1 MNVLKPDKKAT
12 IITLLTNGVSQ
23 HEISRKAVIDRKTI
37 RRYGRLHNLLA
48 PFLSAAESKS
58 PSGQGVATG
67 SADSTGQNTPPRPP
81 AFEGKHSPAIMIPAH
96 ARSACEEHRQWIEK
110 QVQLGRNAVA
120 MYQDL
125 VEQFGFTSRYN
136 SVKRFVRA
144 LRKKQPQQYDRLEFL
159 PGEEAQVDYGTGGLT
174 RHPGTGTYR
183 RPRLFV
189 MTLRYSRRS
198 FRKVVWKSSQEVWA
212 QLHEEALRYF
222 GGCPQYV
229 VLDNLKEG
237 VIKPDIY
244 EPELNPVYAALLA
257 HYGVVADPARVG
269 DPDRKG
275 TVENAIQHTQN
286 TALKGRRFE
295 SIEDQNTFLLH
306 WEETW
311 AATRIHGRTKRQV
324 EEMFREERPFL
335 KMLPQEK
342 FAFFRQEVRTVYD
355 DGTIQVKD
363 SYYAALPVPLHS
375 KVMVRIYEQEIEII
389 DPKTMTII
397 RRHPKSLRRGS
408 VLMDEKDR
416 IFNPSRQTC
425 SLFARAAEIGP
436 NTQALC
442 KLLFAEQGRP
452 GQRRM
457 QGIVSMVR
465 RHEAIHIEQAATI
478 AIKKGLRTVRIIRR
492 IVQDLGETT
501 KKAQP
506 EKDSACLTQDH
517 QLIRPPHDYGTF
529 FERHAAGSSGG
540 EVAVPTAALRSP
552 DSQCEGVPECIPA
565 PESLIVGHI

>member
-12 IITLLTNGVSQ
+12 IITLLTNKISQ
-23 HEISRKAVIDRKTI
+23 HEISRKAGIDRKTI
-37 RRYGRLHNLLA
+37 RRYGRLHNLLTTF
-48 PFLSAAESKS
+48 PSAAESKS
-58 PSGQGVATG
+58 PSGQVVATG
-67 SADSTGQNTPPRPP
+67 TADSTGQNPPPRPP
-81 AFEGKHSPAIMIPAH
+81 AFAGGSPESIMIPAH

-159 PGEEAQVDYGTGGLT
+159 PGEEAQVDYGQGALT

-212 QLHEEALRYF
+212 QLHEEAFRYF

-237 VIKPDIY
+237 VIKPDLY
-244 EPELNPVYAALLA
+244 EPELNPVYAALLT

-269 DPDRKG
+269 DPNRKG

-295 SIEDQNTFLLH
+295 SIEEQNRFLLH

-311 AATRIHGRTKRQV
+311 AAQRIHGRTKRQV
-324 EEMFREERPFL
+324 AEMFAEEKPSL
-335 KMLPQEK
+335 KILPHEK

-355 DGTIQVKD
+355 DGTIQVQD
-363 SYYAALPVPLHS
+363 SYYAALPAPLHT

-397 RRHPKSLRRGS
+397 RRHPKSRRRGS

-425 SLFARAAEIGP
+425 YLFARAAEIGP
-436 NTQALC
+436 NTNALC
-442 KLLFAEQGRP
+442 KLLFEEQGRP

-465 RHEAIHIEQAATI
+465 RHKAIHIEQAAAR
-478 AIKKGLRTVRIIRR
+478 AIEKGLRTVGVIRR
-492 IVQDLGETT
+492 IVTDLDGIS
-501 KKAQP
+501 KKTEPPKAI
-506 EKDSACLTQDH
+506 ACLTQDH
-517 QLIRPPHDYGTF
+517 QLIRPPNDYGTF

-540 EVAVPTAALRSP
+540 EAVTKPAVPTAAQRSP
-552 DSQCEGVPECIPA
+552 DRQGEGVPECIPA
-565 PESLIVGHI
+565 P

>member
-12 IITLLTNGVSQ
+12 IITLLTNKISQ
-23 HEISRKAVIDRKTI
+23 HEISRKAGIDRKTI
-37 RRYGRLHNLLA
+37 RRYGRLHNLLT
-48 PFLSAAESKS
+48 PFPSAAESKS
-58 PSGQGVATG
+58 PSGQVVATG
-67 SADSTGQNTPPRPP
+67 SDESTGQNPPPRPP
-81 AFEGKHSPAIMIPAH
+81 AFDGRDQETIMMPAH
-96 ARSACEEHRQWIEK
+96 ARSACEEHRQWIEQ

-159 PGEEAQVDYGTGGLT
+159 PGEEAQVDYGQGALT

-212 QLHEEALRYF
+212 QLHEEAFRYF

-237 VIKPDIY
+237 VIKPDLY
-244 EPELNPVYAALLA
+244 EPELNPVYAAMLA
-257 HYGVVADPARVG
+257 HYGVVADPARVR
-269 DPDRKG
+269 DPNRKG

-295 SIEDQNTFLLH
+295 SIEEQNRFLLH

-311 AATRIHGRTKRQV
+311 AAQRIHGRTKRQV
-324 EEMFREERPFL
+324 AEMFAEEKPSL
-335 KMLPQEK
+335 KILPHDK

-355 DGTIQVKD
+355 DGTIQVQD
-363 SYYAALPVPLHS
+363 SYYAALPAPLHT
-375 KVMVRIYEQEIEII
+375 KVMVRIYQHEIEII
-389 DPKTMTII
+389 NPKTMTII
-397 RRHPKSLRRGS
+397 RRHPKSRRRGS
-408 VLMDEKDR
+408 VLMEEKDR

-425 SLFARAAEIGP
+425 YLFARAAEIGP
-436 NTQALC
+436 HTNALC
-442 KLLFAEQGRP
+442 KLLFEEQGRP

-465 RHEAIHIEQAATI
+465 RHKAIHIEQAASL
-478 AIKKGLRTVRIIRR
+478 AIEKGLRTVSTIRR
-492 IVQDLGETT
+492 IVNDFAGIT
-501 KKAQP
+501 KKTEPQKAI
-506 EKDSACLTQDH
+506 AGLTQDH
-517 QLIRPPHDYGTF
+517 QLIRPPNDYGTF

-540 EVAVPTAALRSP
+540 EAVTKPAVPTAAQRSP
-552 DSQCEGVPECIPA
+552 DRQGEGVPECIPA
-565 PESLIVGHI
+565 P

>member
-159 PGEEAQVDYGTGGLT
+159 PGEEAQVDYGQGALT

-198 FRKVVWKSSQEVWA
+198 FRKVVWKSSQQVWA
-212 QLHEEALRYF
+212 QLHEEAFRYF
-222 GGCPQYV
+222 GGCPQY
-229 VLDNLKEG
+229 EG
-237 VIKPDIY
+237 I
-244 EPELNPVYAALLA
+244 LGTRLLTLQ
-257 HYGVVADPARVG
+257 Y
-269 DPDRKG
+269 
-275 TVENAIQHTQN
+275 
-286 TALKGRRFE
+286 
-295 SIEDQNTFLLH
+295 S
-306 WEETW
+306 
-311 AATRIHGRTKRQV
+311 
-324 EEMFREERPFL
+324 
-335 KMLPQEK
+335 
-342 FAFFRQEVRTVYD
+342 
-355 DGTIQVKD
+355 
-363 SYYAALPVPLHS
+363 
-375 KVMVRIYEQEIEII
+375 
-389 DPKTMTII
+389 
-397 RRHPKSLRRGS
+397 S
-408 VLMDEKDR
+408 VLQF
-416 IFNPSRQTC
+416 FN
-425 SLFARAAEIGP
+425 
-436 NTQALC
+436 
-442 KLLFAEQGRP
+442 RP
-452 GQRRM
+452 
-457 QGIVSMVR
+457 
-465 RHEAIHIEQAATI
+465 
-478 AIKKGLRTVRIIRR
+478 
-492 IVQDLGETT
+492 
-501 KKAQP
+501 
-506 EKDSACLTQDH
+506 
-517 QLIRPPHDYGTF
+517 
-529 FERHAAGSSGG
+529 RHA
-540 EVAVPTAALRSP
+540 
-552 DSQCEGVPECIPA
+552 
-565 PESLIVGHI
+565 

>member
-12 IITLLTNGVSQ
+12 IITLLTHGISQ
-23 HEISRKAVIDRKTI
+23 HEISRKAGIDRKTI
-37 RRYGRLHNLLA
+37 RRYGRLHNLLT
-48 PFLSAAESKS
+48 PFPSAAESKS
-58 PSGQGVATG
+58 PSGQVVATG
-67 SADSTGQNTPPRPP
+67 TADSTGQNPPPRPP
-81 AFEGKHSPAIMIPAH
+81 AFAGGSPESIMIPAH
-96 ARSACEEHRQWIEK
+96 ARSACEEHRQWIEQ

-159 PGEEAQVDYGTGGLT
+159 PGEEAQVDYGQGALT

-212 QLHEEALRYF
+212 QLHEEAFRYF

-237 VIKPDIY
+237 VIKPDLY
-244 EPELNPVYAALLA
+244 EPELNPVYAAMLA

-269 DPDRKG
+269 DPNRKG

-295 SIEDQNTFLLH
+295 SLEDQNRFLLH

-311 AATRIHGRTKRQV
+311 AAQRIHGRTKRQV
-324 EEMFREERPFL
+324 AEMFAEEKPSL
-335 KMLPQEK
+335 KILPHEK

-355 DGTIQVKD
+355 DGTIQVQD
-363 SYYAALPVPLHS
+363 SYYAALPAPLHS
-375 KVMVRIYEQEIEII
+375 KVMVRIYQHEIEII
-389 DPKTMTII
+389 NPKTMTII
-397 RRHPKSLRRGS
+397 RRHPKSRRRGS

-425 SLFARAAEIGP
+425 YLFARAAEIGP
-436 NTQALC
+436 NTNALC
-442 KLLFAEQGRP
+442 KLLFEEQGRP

-465 RHEAIHIEQAATI
+465 RHKAIHIEQAASL
-478 AIKKGLRTVRIIRR
+478 AIEKGLRTVSTIRR
-492 IVQDLGETT
+492 IVNDFAGIT
-501 KKAQP
+501 KKTEPPKAI
-506 EKDSACLTQDH
+506 AGLTQDH
-517 QLIRPPHDYGTF
+517 QLIRPPNDYGTF
-529 FERHAAGSSGG
+529 FERHAAGSAGG
-540 EVAVPTAALRSP
+540 EAATKPAVLQSPQRSP
-552 DSQCEGVPECIPA
+552 DRQGEGVPECIPA
-565 PESLIVGHI
+565 P

>member
-1 MNVLKPDKKAT
+1 MNVLKPEKKAT

-23 HEISRKAVIDRKTI
+23 HEISRKAGIDRKTI
-37 RRYGRLHNLLA
+37 RRYGRLHNLPPAQDRL
-48 PFLSAAESKS
+48 ESKS
-58 PSGQGVATG
+58 PSHDEVATG
-67 SADSTGQNTPPRPP
+67 DGSRVNENPPPRPP
-81 AFEGKHSPAIMIPAH
+81 AYEREPAPTMRIPAH
-96 ARSACEEHRQWIEK
+96 ARSACEEHRQWIEQ

-125 VEQFGFTSRYN
+125 VEQFGFTRRYN

-159 PGEEAQVDYGTGGLT
+159 PGEEAQVDYGQGALT

-198 FRKVVWKSSQEVWA
+198 FRQVVWKSSQEVWA
-212 QLHEEALRYF
+212 QLHEEAFRYF

-237 VIKPDIY
+237 VIKPDLY
-244 EPELNPVYAALLA
+244 EPELNPVYATLLA

-269 DPDRKG
+269 DPNRKG
-275 TVENAIQHTQN
+275 TVENVIQHTQN

-295 SIEDQNTFLLH
+295 SIEDQNRFLLH

-311 AATRIHGRTKRQV
+311 AAQRIHGRTKRQV
-324 EEMFREERPFL
+324 AEMFAEEKPSL
-335 KMLPQEK
+335 KILPQEK
-342 FAFFRQEVRTVYD
+342 FSFFRQEVRTVYD
-355 DGTIQVKD
+355 DGTIQVQD
-363 SYYAALPVPLHS
+363 SYYAALPAPLHS
-375 KVMVRIYEQEIEII
+375 KVMVRIYEHEIEII

-397 RRHPKSLRRGS
+397 RRHPKSRRRGS

-425 SLFARAAEIGP
+425 YLFARAAEIGP
-436 NTQALC
+436 NTKALC

-457 QGIVSMVR
+457 QGIVNMVR
-465 RHEAIHIEQAATI
+465 RHKAIHIEQAASL
-478 AIKKGLRTVRIIRR
+478 AIEKGLRTVSIIRR
-492 IVQDLGETT
+492 IVTDLAGTT
-501 KKAQP
+501 KKTNPQQATP
-506 EKDSACLTQDH
+506 CLTQDH
-517 QLIRPPHDYGTF
+517 QLIRPPNDYGTF
-529 FERHAAGSSGG
+529 FKRHAAGSADG
-540 EVAVPTAALRSP
+540 EAVTKPAVLQSPQRSP
-552 DSQCEGVPECIPA
+552 DRHGEGVPECIPT
-565 PESLIVGHI
+565 P

>member
-12 IITLLTNGVSQ
+12 IITLLTHGISQ
-23 HEISRKAVIDRKTI
+23 HEISRKAGIDRKTI
-37 RRYGRLHNLLA
+37 RRYGRLHNLLTTF
-48 PFLSAAESKS
+48 PSAAESKS

-67 SADSTGQNTPPRPP
+67 AADSTGQNPPSRPP
-81 AFEGKHSPAIMIPAH
+81 AFEGRDQETIMIPAH
-96 ARSACEEHRQWIEK
+96 ARSACEEHRQWIEQ

-159 PGEEAQVDYGTGGLT
+159 PGEEAQVDYGQGALT

-212 QLHEEALRYF
+212 QLHEEAFRYF

-237 VIKPDIY
+237 VIKPDLY

-269 DPDRKG
+269 DPNRKG

-295 SIEDQNTFLLH
+295 SIEEQNRFLLH

-311 AATRIHGRTKRQV
+311 AAQRIHGRTKRQV
-324 EEMFREERPFL
+324 AEMFVEEKPSL
-335 KMLPQEK
+335 KILPHEK

-355 DGTIQVKD
+355 DGTIQVQD
-363 SYYAALPVPLHS
+363 SYYAALPAPLHS

-389 DPKTMTII
+389 NPKTMTII
-397 RRHPKSLRRGS
+397 RRHPKSRRRGS

-425 SLFARAAEIGP
+425 YLFARAAEIGP
-436 NTQALC
+436 HTNALC
-442 KLLFAEQGRP
+442 KLLFEEQGRP

-465 RHEAIHIEQAATI
+465 RHKAIHIEQAASL
-478 AIKKGLRTVRIIRR
+478 AIEKGLRTVRIIRR
-492 IVQDLGETT
+492 IVTDLAGTT
-501 KKAQP
+501 KKTEPQKAI
-506 EKDSACLTQDH
+506 AGLTQDH
-517 QLIRPPHDYGTF
+517 QLIRPPHDYGAF
-529 FERHAAGSSGG
+529 FEHHAAGSAGG
-540 EVAVPTAALRSP
+540 EVEVVTKPAVLQSPQRSP
-552 DSQCEGVPECIPA
+552 DRQSEGVPECIPA
-565 PESLIVGHI
+565 P

>member
-12 IITLLTNGVSQ
+12 IITLLTNGISQ
-23 HEISRKAVIDRKTI
+23 HEISRKADIDRKTI
-37 RRYGRLHNLLA
+37 RKYGRLHNLLS
-48 PFLSAAESKS
+48 PAASKS
-58 PSGQGVATG
+58 PGAEEVATG
-67 SADSTGQNTPPRPP
+67 TEGTEGQNPPPRPP
-81 AFEGKHSPAIMIPAH
+81 AFDGGNSQEEKIPLH
-96 ARSACEEHRQWIEK
+96 ARSACEEHRQWIEQ

-120 MYQDL
+120 IYQDL
-125 VEQFGFTSRYN
+125 VEQFGFRSRYN

-159 PGEEAQVDYGTGGLT
+159 PGEEAQVDYGQGALTLNPQTGK
-174 RHPGTGTYR
+174 YS

-212 QLHEEALRYF
+212 QLHEEAFRYF

-244 EPELNPVYAALLA
+244 EPELNPVYTALLA

-269 DPDRKG
+269 DPNRKG
-275 TVENAIQHTQN
+275 TVENAIQHTQD

-295 SIEDQNTFLLH
+295 SIEEQNAFLLH

-311 AATRIHGRTKRQV
+311 AAKRIHGRTKRQV
-324 EEMFREERPFL
+324 EEMFREEKPSL
-335 KMLPQEK
+335 TMLPQEK
-342 FAFFRQEVRTVYD
+342 FAFFQQELRTVYD

-363 SYYAALPVPLHS
+363 SYYAALPAPLHS
-375 KVMVRIYEQEIEII
+375 KVIVRIYEHEIEII
-389 DPKTMTII
+389 NPKTMAVI
-397 RRHPKSLRRGS
+397 RRHLKSTRRGS

-425 SLFARAAEIGP
+425 FLFARAAEIGP
-436 NTQALC
+436 NTNALC
-442 KLLFAEQGRP
+442 RLLFEEQGRP

-457 QGIVSMVR
+457 QGIVNMVR
-465 RHEAIHIEQAATI
+465 RHEAAHIEQAA
-478 AIKKGLRTVRIIRR
+478 ALALAKGLRSVGSIRR
-492 IVQDLGETT
+492 IVEDRGEAA
-501 KKAQP
+501 KRLQP
-506 EKDSACLTQDH
+506 EKAADCLTQDH
-517 QLIRPPHDYGTF
+517 HLIRPPRDYGSF
-529 FERHAAGSSGG
+529 FEYHAAGSS
-540 EVAVPTAALRSP
+540 P
-552 DSQCEGVPECIPA
+552 DEASTLLKPKN
-565 PESLIVGHI
+565 LH